1 MVEPIDLNQA
11 QQVFIEE
18 SIDLLQQ
25 LEDFLLKFENDGL
38 TAEDIHAMFRA
49 AHTIKGSA
57 GLFGFDHIVKFAHLV
72 ENLLDRIRSQTLSFT
87 PALISLLLDC
97 TDYLHT
103 LIDQIAYQQDP
114 ANIHHL
120 LDIFTDPEHT
130 DLSNV
135 SQEENILEA
144 KGQTLSA
151 RLTQVLN
158 PEEAKTIASVPA
170 TIPVTV
176 TAPDSQEVCD
186 ASPISLDELHH
197 PSTNIYWHLSLRFGV
212 NIFRN
217 GMDPASFLRYLETF
231 GKIINMTT
239 VLDRLPK
246 SSERFDPESC
256 YLGFELDF
264 ETDQDKTAIDG
275 AFDFVRE
282 DCEIK
287 ILPPHSQVTEY
298 IQLIQELETTE
309 QAGYDLKIGE
319 ILVKSGV
326 LTQHELELGLA
337 HQRDQ
342 LNTHITETPDMLPLD
357 NMKIGEILV
366 KEKIVQQEII
376 DAALEKQKTHREFNN
391 NATGIVSNNTT
402 RATESRLIRVQAD
415 KLDQLINLVGELV
428 IAGASASLIAYRS
441 ANVKMIEATSGIS
454 RLVEEIRDRALQLRM
469 VQIGETFH
477 RFHRVVRDVS
487 HELQK
492 EIELDISG
500 GETELDKSVIEK
512 IGDPLMHLVRN
523 AMDHGIEPVDVRL
536 KRGKPQK
543 GKLALNAYHDSGNI
557 VIEVID
563 DGGGLNREKILKKA
577 RAQNIIKT
585 NEELSDHD
593 ILHLIFEPGFS
604 TAEKVTN
611 LSGRGVGM
619 DVVRSN
625 IEKLRGSVELESKE
639 GIGTTVRIRLPLTLA
654 IIDGFLVSVGDT
666 VIVIPLD
673 LVLECLEL
681 KEAYRHLEQGE
692 YINLRGEV
700 LPYLRLRDVFHVEG
714 DAPRRENIVVVHYSG
729 QKIGLVVDE
738 LMGEYQ
744 TVIKPLGKLFKHLRG
759 ISGSTILGTGEV
771 ALILDVQALVQR
783 CVNATVHYR
792 MNNNNNDLFSSER
805 SSSSY

>member
-38 TAEDIHAMFRA
+38 TSEDINAMFRA

-103 LIDQIAYQQDP
+103 LIDQIAYQHDP

-158 PEEAKTIASVPA
+158 PEETKPLAFVPA
-170 TIPVTV
+170 TIPAT
-176 TAPDSQEVCD
+176 TTPPPPPEICD
-186 ASPISLDELHH
+186 ASPISLDELQQ
-197 PSTNIYWHLSLRFGV
+197 PSTNEHWHLSLRFGV

-217 GMDPASFLRYLETF
+217 GMDPASFLRYLQTF
-231 GKIINMTT
+231 GKIINMAT

-246 SSERFDPESC
+246 SIERFDPESC

-264 ETDQDKTAIDG
+264 ETEQDKSAIDG

-287 ILPPHSQVTEY
+287 ILPPHSKVADY

-309 QAGYDLKIGE
+309 QEGYELKIGE
-319 ILVKSGV
+319 ILVQSGV
-326 LTQHELELGLA
+326 LTQHELALGLA

-376 DAALEKQKTHREFNN
+376 DAALEKQKTHRELSHNV
-391 NATGIVSNNTT
+391 TTNNTART
-402 RATESRLIRVQAD
+402 PTETRLIRVQAD

-492 EIELDISG
+492 EIELDIAG

-523 AMDHGIEPVDVRL
+523 AIDHGIEPVEVRL

-543 GKLALNAYHDSGNI
+543 GRLSLNAYHDSGNI
-557 VIEVID
+557 VIEVMD

-585 NEELSDHD
+585 NEELNDHD

-625 IEKLRGSVELESKE
+625 IEKLRGSVELDSKE

-654 IIDGFLVSVGDT
+654 IIDGFLVSVGQT

-681 KEAYRHLEQGE
+681 KAEYRHLEQGE

-700 LPYLRLRDVFHVEG
+700 LPYLRLRDVFHVGG

-792 MNNNNNDLFSSER
+792 MNNNNDLFSSER
-805 SSSSY
+805 SS

>member
-11 QQVFIEE
+11 QQIFIEE
-18 SIDLLQQ
+18 SVDLLQQ
-25 LEDFLLKFENDGL
+25 LEDFLLKLESEALETD
-38 TAEDIHAMFRA
+38 DINAMFRA

-72 ENLLDRIRSQTLSFT
+72 ENILDRIRSKTLNFT
-87 PALISLLLDC
+87 PELISLLLEC
-97 TDYLHT
+97 TDYIRT

-120 LDIFTDPEHT
+120 LDIFTDPEHVT
-130 DLSNV
+130 LSNV
-135 SQEENILEA
+135 SQEEHVLEA
-144 KGQTLSA
+144 KGQNLSA
-151 RLTQVLN
+151 RLLLFL
-158 PEEAKTIASVPA
+158 EEKKKTPSPPVALVPI
-170 TIPVTV
+170 TPVV
-176 TAPDSQEVCD
+176 FIEDQKEICE
-186 ASPISLDELHH
+186 ASPILEETSQ
-197 PSTNIYWHLSLRFGV
+197 NAAWHLSLRFGK
-212 NIFRN
+212 NIFRD
-217 GMDPASFLRYLETF
+217 GMDPASFLRYLQTF
-231 GKIINMTT
+231 GTLIQVTT
-239 VLDRLPK
+239 ILDRLPK
-246 SSERFDPESC
+246 TSGEFDPESC
-256 YLGFELDF
+256 YFGFEIDF
-264 ETDQDKTAIDG
+264 NTEKDKATIDS
-275 AFDFVRE
+275 AFDFVRD

-287 ILPPHSQVTEY
+287 ILPPHSKVIDY
-298 IQLIQELETTE
+298 IQLIQDLETSD
-309 QAGYDLKIGE
+309 QDGNDIKLGE
-319 ILVKSGV
+319 ILVQSGA

-337 HQRDQ
+337 HQYGPQNAVNQQD
-342 LNTHITETPDMLPLD
+342 IAPSPDIL
-357 NMKIGEILV
+357 KIGEILV
-366 KEKIVQQEII
+366 QENIVQQEVI
-376 DAALEKQKTHREFNN
+376 DAALEKQKSHRENN
-391 NATGIVSNNTT
+391 I
-402 RATESRLIRVQAD
+402 RATEARLIRVQAD

-428 IAGASASLIAYRS
+428 IAGASASLIAHRT
-441 ANVKMIEATSGIS
+441 ANVNMIEATSGIS

-492 EIELDISG
+492 EIELDIAG

-523 AMDHGIEPVDVRL
+523 AIDHGIEPIEIRQ
-536 KRGKPQK
+536 KRNKPPK
-543 GKLALNAYHDSGNI
+543 GKVSLNAYHDSGNI
-557 VIEVID
+557 VIEVKD

-577 RAQNIIKT
+577 RSQNIIKA
-585 NEELSDHD
+585 NEELSDQD

-604 TAEKVTN
+604 TAEKVSN

-625 IEKLRGSVELESKE
+625 IEKLRGTVELDSKE

-654 IIDGFLVSVGDT
+654 IIDGFLVSVGQT

-673 LVLECLEL
+673 LVLECIEL
-681 KEAYRHLEQGE
+681 KEMYRHTEQGE
-692 YINLRGEV
+692 YINLRGEI
-700 LPYLRLRDVFHVEG
+700 LPYLRLRDVFQVKG
-714 DAPRRENIVVVHYSG
+714 TPPRRENIVVVHYSG

-783 CVNATVHYR
+783 CVTTHYR
-792 MNNNNNDLFSSER
+792 LNNNESA
-805 SSSSY
+805 